1 MKTKK
6 NLATISAVAS
16 LLLISTSTLTGCKIR
31 DPQDVRPV
39 DWYEKHESER
49 EKTLAECRKNP
60 DTFDKTPDC
69 VNAQRAENN
78 VKSTPK

>member
-6 NLATISAVAS
+6 NVIAVSAVAS
-16 LLLISTSTLTGCKIR
+16 FLLISTLTGCKIR

-49 EKTLAECRKNP
+49 EKTLTECRKNP

-69 VNAQRAENN
+69 VNAQQAESN
-78 VKSTPK
+78 VKSTTK

>member
-1 MKTKK
+1 MKMKK
-6 NLATISAVAS
+6 NAIAVSAAAS
-16 LLLISTSTLTGCKIR
+16 LLLISTFTGCKIR

-60 DTFDKTPDC
+60 DTFDQTPDC
-69 VNAQRAENN
+69 VNAQQAENN
-78 VKSTPK
+78 AKSGAK

>member
-1 MKTKK
+1 MKMKK
-6 NLATISAVAS
+6 NAIAVSAAAT
-16 LLLISTSTLTGCKIR
+16 LLLISTLTGCKIR

-69 VNAQRAENN
+69 VNAQQAENN
-78 VKSTPK
+78 AKSGSK

>member
-6 NLATISAVAS
+6 NVIAVSAIAS
-16 LLLISTSTLTGCKIR
+16 LLLISPLTGCKIR

-49 EKTLAECRKNP
+49 EKTLAECKKNP

-69 VNAQRAENN
+69 VNAQQAEDK